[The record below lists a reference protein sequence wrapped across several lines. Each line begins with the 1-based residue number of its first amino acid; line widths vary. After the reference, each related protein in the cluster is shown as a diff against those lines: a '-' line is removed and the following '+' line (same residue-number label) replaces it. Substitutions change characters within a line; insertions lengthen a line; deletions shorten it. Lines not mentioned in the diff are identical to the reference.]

1 MNVTSPQKPSTGA
14 TGQLPQELLGSSLFL
29 LKRLGMAAKELAHT
43 AYEEAGFSPFHH
55 AVLALLDEGARE
67 TQGAI
72 ADSLGYDRG
81 MLVGILDELE
91 EKSLI
96 ERKRDPNDRRRH
108 VVRLTADGK
117 RALTKLRAISRR
129 IDEEFFAPLDEDERR
144 QMYEL
149 MQRLADLHDPRC
161 VPALPSRS

>member
-1 MNVTSPQKPSTGA
+1 MNVTSPQKVTPGA
-14 TGQLPQELLGSSLFL
+14 NGQLPQELLDSSVFL
-29 LKRLGMAAKELAHT
+29 LKRLGMAAKELAHD
-43 AYEEAGFSPFHH
+43 AYEEAGFSPIHH
-55 AVLALLDEGARE
+55 AVLALLDEGSRE

-91 EKSLI
+91 EKRLI

-108 VVRLTADGK
+108 VVRMTADGK

-129 IDEEFFAPLDEDERR
+129 NDDEFFAPLDEDERR

-161 VPALPSRS
+161 VPALPTRS

>member
-1 MNVTSPQKPSTGA
+1 MNVTSPQKVTVGA
-14 TGQLPQELLGSSLFL
+14 TGQLPQELLDSSLFL
-29 LKRLGMAAKELAHT
+29 LKRLGMAAKELAHN
-43 AYEEAGFSPFHH
+43 AYEEAGFSPYHH
-55 AVLALLDEGARE
+55 AVLALLDEGSRE

-117 RALTKLRAISRR
+117 RALGKLRTISRR
-129 IDEEFFAPLDEDERR
+129 IDDEFFAPLDEDERR

-149 MQRLADLHDPRC
+149 MQRLAEVHEPRC
-161 VPALPSRS
+161 VPALPTRS

>member
-1 MNVTSPQKPSTGA
+1 MNVTSPQKVGVGA
-14 TGQLPQELLGSSLFL
+14 KVRLPQELLDSSLFL
-29 LKRLGMAAKELAHT
+29 LKRLGTAAKERSLA
-43 AYEEAGFSPFHH
+43 AYEEAGFSPYHH
-55 AVLALLDEGARE
+55 AVLALLDEGSRE
-67 TQGAI
+67 TQGAV
-72 ADSLGYDRG
+72 ADALGYDRG

-91 EKSLI
+91 QKNLI

-117 RALTKLRAISRR
+117 RALGKLRAISRR
-129 IDEEFFAPLDEDERR
+129 LENEFFAPLDEDERR

-161 VPALPSRS
+161 VPALPPRS